1 MFPKEKAG
9 MMQNKKIAVTGG
21 IGSGKSVFCALLRKK
36 GFPVFSCDEIY
47 RNLWRNQSYQHGLC
61 EVFPEC
67 VQAGTM
73 NKKLL
78 AAAVFG
84 DRKKLEAL
92 NAYAHPKIMQTLLAA
107 MEGEGVF
114 FAEVPLLFEGG
125 FESLFDEVIALRRA
139 DDARLS
145 AVAERD
151 AVTTEEIAAR
161 MNSQFDP
168 AKLSEKRCI
177 IVENNGSLA
186 DLEKKAEG
194 IIALLNNI

>member
-1 MFPKEKAG
+1 

-21 IGSGKSVFCALLRKK
+21 IGSGKSVFCAILRKK

-73 NKKLL
+73 NEK
-78 AAAVFG
+78 
-84 DRKKLEAL
+84 
-92 NAYAHPKIMQTLLAA
+92 LLAA